1 MNLLAATLSLVFTL
15 LGAKHWPFIVITLI
29 YNIFVFRRFN
39 KATWRLSLIFVSV
52 GIGLIL
58 LTFLASLYRP
68 LKHYALVINT
78 SKNYVLVRSLTGTI
92 HVEIKNHHLAIGD
105 VLLLEGKLSPLVNDY
120 TDSIFS
126 FKKYLITNG
135 AKYSLYD
142 PKVTYLVKSLWRP
155 THAINTFLA
164 KWPSEAEP
172 LLASLLFNIHDY
184 DAPVIASSASL
195 GVMFLFSV
203 SGVYLNSVIALFDK
217 IFALKFEK
225 NKARIFSL
233 IVLLPLWLFNLG
245 KFSFYRIYITNIVR
259 LIALKRKKEVSQ
271 LNLIS
276 AVMIGFLLIEP
287 TLVINSSFYLGFGIS
302 LLLTFLRPTINR
314 YSKFKRKFIPAFV
327 IYFLLL
333 PINLNSS
340 YRLSLFGPLI
350 QIIVRPIGTIIFI
363 LGYLSFLLN
372 IVIRPIMPLIRLLLR
387 LITLLAKLEF
397 ALEIAPFSAPILY
410 VYYGLYLLF
419 FIALE
424 IGVHP
429 LKNTSA
435 LIMTSLL
442 LLQLVPLTNQI
453 SKAVYFINVGQG
465 DSIVFRDHNVA
476 VMIDTGGSRYIDI
489 AEEVLLP
496 FLTKHHIRYLDAV
509 ITTHDD
515 FDHNGALPGLLAH
528 NKVKKTLTNEEE
540 FPYTV
545 GNLTFTNLNR
555 NVALDADDNDKS
567 LVLYVEFIGEQWLL
581 MGDASVAVEH
591 KIINSFPSLRCSILK
606 VGHHGSSTSTSAEF
620 LNHVKPRVAI
630 ISVGKNYYGHPTVSV
645 ITLLEERKIK
655 IRRTDEESTIT
666 YSRFAL

>member
-1 MNLLAATLSLVFTL
+1 MAERVEFGILS
-15 LGAKHWPFIVITLI
+15 KKITLI
-29 YNIFVFRRFN
+29 NNIFHLLILFFFIGYC
-39 KATWRLSLIFVSV
+39 LIFSQ
-52 GIGLIL
+52 IYKNAQSSNLIIILAQVLFWGAIFVVITIVL
-58 LTFLASLYRP
+58 LKIMLETIVATKLNQTDSLTSLLNKMAGHGKIDEALITGEKPIFLAILD
-68 LKHYALVINT
+68 LDN
-78 SKNYVLVRSLTGTI
+78 
-92 HVEIKNHHLAIGD
+92 
-105 VLLLEGKLSPLVNDY
+105 
-120 TDSIFS
+120 
-126 FKKYLITNG
+126 FKKANDIYGHLVGDEILI
-135 AKYSLYD
+135 K
-142 PKVTYLVKSLWRP
+142 
-155 THAINTFLA
+155 
-164 KWPSEAEP
+164 
-172 LLASLLFNIHDY
+172 
-184 DAPVIASSASL
+184 IAQIIKANVEKTDISCRF
-195 GVMFLFSV
+195 GGDEF
-203 SGVYLNSVIALFDK
+203 VIALFDK

-476 VMIDTGGSRYIDI
+476 VMIETGGSRYIDI

-528 NKVKKTLTNEEE
+528 KKVKKTLTNEEE